1 MWPRLPPKESGVFWS
16 ERGFK
21 QQNMSA
27 TAHPVVS
34 EKEFYSVSEVAA
46 KFGISQKSVYRLLDR
61 GLLKASSALRKKMIP
76 KASIVQFIATSF
88 NGGLR

>member
-1 MWPRLPPKESGVFWS
+1 
-16 ERGFK
+16 
-21 QQNMSA
+21 
-27 TAHPVVS
+27 
-34 EKEFYSVSEVAA
+34 VAA

-76 KASIVQFIATSF
+76 KASVAQFIATSF

>member
-1 MWPRLPPKESGVFWS
+1 LWLRLPPTESGVFWS

-21 QQNMSA
+21 QQTMS
-27 TAHPVVS
+27 TITHPVVS

-76 KASIVQFIATSF
+76 KASVAQFIATSF
-88 NGGLR
+88 NGGQR